1 MTVDHNKINEFI
13 MEIGA
18 CNLKIYAKDKIAQTK
33 SKNTLKNLEIFSLCL
48 KAIHSQ
54 VRNIPTRLDTTW
66 EWLISNF
73 FPLKTQIFGK
83 VFSKFFKCVKLTLML
98 FLNPN
103 QFNIGCDTLKWG
115 SFPMVIWLEMRI

>member
-1 MTVDHNKINEFI
+1 MVGQKKYKTMTVDHNKINEFI

-66 EWLISNF
+66 ERLVETF
-73 FPLKTQIFGK
+73 
-83 VFSKFFKCVKLTLML
+83 FSKKL
-98 FLNPN
+98 FLRVESSPEKIHETINCRRN
-103 QFNIGCDTLKWG
+103 QFLGT
-115 SFPMVIWLEMRI
+115 

>member
-1 MTVDHNKINEFI
+1 MTVDHSKINEFI

-73 FPLKTQIFGK
+73 FPLKTQIFAKSIYMIFQVGK
-83 VFSKFFKCVKLTLML
+83 NDLDVIFSKSL
-98 FLNPN
+98 
-103 QFNIGCDTLKWG
+103 
-115 SFPMVIWLEMRI
+115 R

>member
-1 MTVDHNKINEFI
+1 MVGQKKYKTMTVDHNKINEFI

-54 VRNIPTRLDTTW
+54 VRNIRY
-66 EWLISNF
+66 
-73 FPLKTQIFGK
+73 
-83 VFSKFFKCVKLTLML
+83 
-98 FLNPN
+98 
-103 QFNIGCDTLKWG
+103 IGILYTYQVRYYLG
-115 SFPMVIWLEMRI
+115 TVG

>member
-83 VFSKFFKCVKLTLML
+83 SIFKIFQVCQNDRDDIFESK
-98 FLNPN
+98 
-103 QFNIGCDTLKWG
+103 
-115 SFPMVIWLEMRI
+115 SFQ

>member
-1 MTVDHNKINEFI
+1 MKIHHCDETEYKTMTVDHNKINEFI

-66 EWLISNF
+66 EWLVSNLFPVKIKTFGEHISDLF
-73 FPLKTQIFGK
+73 FL
-83 VFSKFFKCVKLTLML
+83 
-98 FLNPN
+98 
-103 QFNIGCDTLKWG
+103 
-115 SFPMVIWLEMRI
+115 

>member
-54 VRNIPTRLDTTW
+54 VRNIYLPGWIPHGNGWFQT
-66 EWLISNF
+66 F
-73 FPLKTQIFGK
+73 F
-83 VFSKFFKCVKLTLML
+83 
-98 FLNPN
+98 
-103 QFNIGCDTLKWG
+103 
-115 SFPMVIWLEMRI
+115 

>member
-1 MTVDHNKINEFI
+1 MRPKKYKTMTVDHNKINEFI

-66 EWLISNF
+66 EWLVSNF
-73 FPLKTQIFGK
+73 FLRKIRNFGNGILTL
-83 VFSKFFKCVKLTLML
+83 FSVFFKCVKITENT
-98 FLNPN
+98 FES
-103 QFNIGCDTLKWG
+103 K
-115 SFPMVIWLEMRI
+115 SFQYRG

>member
-1 MTVDHNKINEFI
+1 MVGQKKYKTMTVDHNKINEFI

-66 EWLISNF
+66 EWLVSNLFPVKIKTFGEHISYLF
-73 FPLKTQIFGK
+73 FL
-83 VFSKFFKCVKLTLML
+83 
-98 FLNPN
+98 
-103 QFNIGCDTLKWG
+103 
-115 SFPMVIWLEMRI
+115 